1 MLAFIARLKTRAL
14 FLAAVAVLF
23 TGGVAAA
30 GTTPQPA
37 VSAAAGPAAAAAAGP
52 VRAPGPH
59 QAVPFAVSDSP
70 GSPGPLNAAQ
80 AASAAQTCA
89 SYATAAGWANNG
101 SLVTAGAVCVAES
114 GGRSLVYFC
123 DSTGHDGVY
132 PPIVCPGIY
141 DRGLWQL
148 DSAGQSGISD
158 ICAFDPQCNA
168 NAAYAVSGRGTNFA
182 AWAGYT
188 GGGYSRYVSAVQAAV
203 DGLRSGTVASALL
216 GVCLARAQY
225 GQNAPVV
232 TGSCGTG
239 VRQQQWSAVGGTIRS
254 GQFCAAVASKAA
266 YANVRLR
273 RCDSLT
279 WQQWTASGTGQLR
292 NVLTGGCLRD
302 PGASLVAGTQV
313 TVAPCTAYASRL
325 WWLP

>member
-1 MLAFIARLKTRAL
+1 MLAFIARLKSRAL
-14 FLAAVAVLF
+14 FLAAAAALL

-37 VSAAAGPAAAAAAGP
+37 APPATGPAAAAAMGTAHAAG
-52 VRAPGPH
+52 AH
-59 QAVPFAVSDSP
+59 QAPFGLH
-70 GSPGPLNAAQ
+70 GSHGPLSAAQ
-80 AASAAQTCA
+80 AVSAAQTCA
-89 SYATAAGWANNG
+89 SHATAAGWANNG

-114 GGRSLVYFC
+114 GGQSLVYYC
-123 DSTGHDGVY
+123 DTTGHDGVY

-148 DSAGQSGISD
+148 DSVGQSGISD
-158 ICAFDPQCNA
+158 ACAFDAQCNA
-168 NAAYAVSGRGTNFA
+168 NAAYTISGRGTNFT

-216 GVCLARAQY
+216 GVCLARSHYAA
-225 GQNAPVV
+225 NAPVV
-232 TGSCGTG
+232 ISSCGTG
-239 VRQQQWSAVGGTIRS
+239 VRQQQWSAAGGTIRS
-254 GQFCAAVASKAA
+254 GHLCAAVASTAA

-273 RCDSLT
+273 RCDGLT
-279 WQQWTASGTGQLR
+279 WQEWTASGTGQLR
-292 NVLTGGCLRD
+292 NVLAGGCLRD

-313 TVAPCTAYASRL
+313 TVAPCTTYASRR